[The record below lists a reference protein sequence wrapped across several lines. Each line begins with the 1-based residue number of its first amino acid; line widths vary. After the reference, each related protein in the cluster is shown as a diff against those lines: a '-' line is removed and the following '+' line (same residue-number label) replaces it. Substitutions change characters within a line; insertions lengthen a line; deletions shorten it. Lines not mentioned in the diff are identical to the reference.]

1 MGREI
6 SDRVREEYMHLRL
19 LLLRTQALCVLRA
32 SVKCQKHLA
41 KGEEAEVR
49 LLFFPTSV
57 CVNV

>member
-32 SVKCQKHLA
+32 RS
-41 KGEEAEVR
+41 GEAEVR